1 MQHMESVLCS
11 SACLKE
17 LEELY
22 TEAFPANERMPF
34 SQMLSLSKDDRYALR
49 ALKDDGAFC
58 GFSFIMRHEEMI
70 YLFYLAVRQDQR
82 GKGYG
87 SALLDDL
94 FQQYPH
100 HCICADIESPQP
112 QADNQLQRLQ
122 RRRFYLDRGFA
133 DTGYGNLWYGIRY
146 DILAAQRPFSLHAYQ
161 GAVDL
166 LQTPRFP
173 AKIFKREE
181 GVKDE

>member
-1 MQHMESVLCS
+1 MQHMESVLRS

-49 ALKDDGAFC
+49 ALKNDGVFC

-70 YLFYLAVRQDQR
+70 YLFYLAVKQDQR

-94 FQQYPH
+94 FQQYPD
-100 HCICADIESPQP
+100 HCICTDIESPQP

-133 DTGYGNLWYGIRY
+133 DTGYGNLWYGVRY
-146 DILAAQRPFSLHAYQ
+146 DILAAQ
-161 GAVDL
+161 
-166 LQTPRFP
+166 
-173 AKIFKREE
+173 
-181 GVKDE
+181 

>member
-1 MQHMESVLCS
+1 MESVLCS

-100 HCICADIESPQP
+100 HCICTDIESPQP
-112 QADNQLQRLQ
+112 
-122 RRRFYLDRGFA
+122 
-133 DTGYGNLWYGIRY
+133 
-146 DILAAQRPFSLHAYQ
+146 
-161 GAVDL
+161 
-166 LQTPRFP
+166 
-173 AKIFKREE
+173 
-181 GVKDE
+181 

>member
-70 YLFYLAVRQDQR
+70 YLFYLAVRQR
-82 GKGYG
+82 
-87 SALLDDL
+87 SAR
-94 FQQYPH
+94 
-100 HCICADIESPQP
+100 E
-112 QADNQLQRLQ
+112 
-122 RRRFYLDRGFA
+122 
-133 DTGYGNLWYGIRY
+133 GIR
-146 DILAAQRPFSLHAYQ
+146 QRPAGRPLPAVSASLHLRRYRIA
-161 GAVDL
+161 
-166 LQTPRFP
+166 P
-173 AKIFKREE
+173 AAGR
-181 GVKDE
+181 

>member
-1 MQHMESVLCS
+1 MESVLCS

-94 FQQYPH
+94 FQQYLV
-100 HCICADIESPQP
+100 CRRCAFELLLDTY
-112 QADNQLQRLQ
+112 QLGWRC
-122 RRRFYLDRGFA
+122 
-133 DTGYGNLWYGIRY
+133 
-146 DILAAQRPFSLHAYQ
+146 
-161 GAVDL
+161 
-166 LQTPRFP
+166 
-173 AKIFKREE
+173 E
-181 GVKDE
+181 GRV